1 MTLLE
6 NADTPEVLMA
16 VVNIILH
23 VAKNYNHV
31 FSSMYECTVQD
42 RQSQRQVRRDMD
54 ANEQERLSNLRHK
67 HSVIN

>member
-1 MTLLE
+1 MINILTKLMIFVLE
-6 NADTPEVLMA
+6 K
-16 VVNIILH
+16 NISDSFLEIW
-23 VAKNYNHV
+23 
-31 FSSMYECTVQD
+31 MYECTVQD